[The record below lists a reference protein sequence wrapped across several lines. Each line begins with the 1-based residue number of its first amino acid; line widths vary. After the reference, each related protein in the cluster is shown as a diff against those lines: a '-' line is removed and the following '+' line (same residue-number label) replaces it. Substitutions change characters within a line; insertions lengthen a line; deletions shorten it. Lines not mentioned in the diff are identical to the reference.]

1 MFANNNSDLNGSIDM
16 TGDVTRFNLA
26 NQSYDA
32 SILPDT
38 ISPQTWAPEYN
49 PDSDEESYLT

>member
-1 MFANNNSDLNGSIDM
+1 M

>member
-1 MFANNNSDLNGSIDM
+1 M

-38 ISPQTWAPEYN
+38 ISPQTWGLN
-49 PDSDEESYLT
+49 ITLIQMKKVT